1 MISAR
6 VSHWPSTQEGKYTGS
21 TYLTYFPWV
30 SAKAQCKQAGTNL
43 KIQIT
48 SWHAAKRIERQ
59 FLLRNYSR
67 NMLAEAWGKVFCVS
81 LFFFSLIEKV
91 LKSIMSIWGGFL
103 LLLLFLLLF
112 KKTPNHLTAMVT
124 QKGWAWLGWKQLAYF
139 FVFKEVKSNGL
150 VNHLGN
156 QLFCGNVVNG

>member
-1 MISAR
+1 MYWKGSSREQSEGSLVVISIFFLHQQLILFNIWSVVISAR

-67 NMLAEAWGKVFCVS
+67 NMLAEAWGKVFCVC
-81 LFFFSLIEKV
+81 LFFFSLVEKV

-112 KKTPNHLTAMVT
+112 KKKNPTI
-124 QKGWAWLGWKQLAYF
+124 
-139 FVFKEVKSNGL
+139 
-150 VNHLGN
+150 
-156 QLFCGNVVNG
+156 